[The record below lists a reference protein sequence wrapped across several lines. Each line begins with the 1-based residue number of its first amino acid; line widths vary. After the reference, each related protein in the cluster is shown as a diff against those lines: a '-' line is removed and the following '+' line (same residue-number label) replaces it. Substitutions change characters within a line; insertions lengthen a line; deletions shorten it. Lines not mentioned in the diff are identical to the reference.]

1 VISRNK
7 NKKLDCPIQLPLTK
21 LSQGLAKSP
30 REEEGL
36 LAPGVKRIQLRHAGK
51 TSSNN
56 GMTLRDRLIKSR
68 VIRTLPIVWIVG
80 ALILALA
87 APDFGDVKRGAT
99 LSQTQVHAE
108 ISRPRAGPR
117 ISIDD
122 VDLFYRVYDAAHGR
136 PTADDLQHD
145 YLDRGSEGL
154 LEFAKLRHISGS
166 TIAQNL
172 TNHPEVYSNA
182 RRCADVLPRARERL
196 KVALRN
202 LADLYP
208 EAKFPAVTV
217 AVGHGK
223 PVGVGSPAT
232 GVQIGLEALCAVT
245 WMNANLEDRFV
256 YVIAHEYAHVQQV
269 RALVDDDH
277 PTVLEASLIE
287 GAAEFTAEL
296 IAGDIAYPFKRSP
309 IEKSKLNEIEAAFVA
324 DEDKT
329 DLSPWLNNGTID
341 KPGDLGYWVGYRI
354 VKSYYQRTANK
365 RAALRQILQM
375 SDPKEFVAKSGW
387 SPGIQLQ

>member
-1 VISRNK
+1 M
-7 NKKLDCPIQLPLTK
+7 L
-21 LSQGLAKSP
+21 
-30 REEEGL
+30 
-36 LAPGVKRIQLRHAGK
+36 
-51 TSSNN
+51 
-56 GMTLRDRLIKSR
+56 
-68 VIRTLPIVWIVG
+68 IVG
-80 ALILALA
+80 GSMFALTDPAS
-87 APDFGDVKRGAT
+87 GDVKRGAN
-99 LSQTQVHAE
+99 LIQAQARAE
-108 ISRPRAGPR
+108 INRPTAGPR

-122 VDLFYRVYDAAHGR
+122 VDLFFHVYDAAHGQ
-136 PTADDLQHD
+136 PSADDLQRD

-166 TIAQNL
+166 TISQNL
-172 TNHPEVYSNA
+172 TKHPEMCSNA
-182 RRCADVLPRARERL
+182 RRCADVLPRAGERL

-208 EAKFPAVTV
+208 EAKFPLVTV

-223 PVGVGSPAT
+223 PIGVGSPVS

-256 YVIAHEYAHVQQV
+256 YVIAHEYTHVQRV
-269 RALVDDDH
+269 RALVDDEH

-309 IEKSKLNEIEAAFVA
+309 IANSKVKEMEAAFVSN
-324 DEDKT
+324 EDKT
-329 DLSPWLNNGTID
+329 DLSPWLNNGTIN
-341 KPGDLGYWVGYRI
+341 KPGDLGHWVGYRI
-354 VKSYYQRTANK
+354 VKSYYQRAANK
-365 RAALRQILQM
+365 REALRQILQM
-375 SDPKEFVAKSGW
+375 SDPKEFVSKSGW